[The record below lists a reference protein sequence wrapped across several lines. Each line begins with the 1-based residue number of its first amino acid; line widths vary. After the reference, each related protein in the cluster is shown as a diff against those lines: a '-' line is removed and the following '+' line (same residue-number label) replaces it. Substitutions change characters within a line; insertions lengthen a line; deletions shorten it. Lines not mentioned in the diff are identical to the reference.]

1 MKAMAG
7 LLNVQ
12 CGRCSELLLEYI
24 AAGNETIEIQGR
36 LRRSGQ
42 PPARQ
47 RTVSLLKRAFEK
59 KKELRKQL
67 VCHQQVH
74 RVHSRSNS

>member
-24 AAGNETIEIQGR
+24 AAGNETIEIQRR
-36 LRRSGQ
+36 LRRGQ
-42 PPARQ
+42 PTARQ
-47 RTVSLLKRAFEK
+47 PSASLLKRAFAK
-59 KKELRKQL
+59 KRELRKQL
-67 VCHQQVH
+67 VCHQQLH